1 MGPQSRSLVAGL
13 ALSLVAAGAG
23 AIAACGPSDRLG
35 DDDDGTGDD
44 GGSGVTDAFGT
55 GTDAYGV
62 GVDGGGDVDDCN
74 ALRATVR
81 DFSPSTHD
89 DFEPPIDSDVS
100 YPGLV
105 RTMLGG
111 DGKPV
116 YAPAGA
122 TPHTA
127 GPSQFAQWYNDTVG
141 VNQPFEVMLALTQ
154 TTPGRYVY
162 DSSAFFPLDG
172 MGFGNEGNPH
182 NFHFTTEIHTTFR
195 YEGGEVFTF
204 NGDDD
209 LWLFIN
215 ERLAIDLGG
224 LHPALPG
231 SVNLDSM
238 ASALGIQ
245 TGRIYRMDI
254 FHAERH
260 TDASNFHVETTIDC
274 FIVP

>member
-1 MGPQSRSLVAGL
+1 MGPQPRPAVGRLAVALGLVA
-13 ALSLVAAGAG
+13 
-23 AIAACGPSDRLG
+23 AACGPTPQG
-35 DDDDGTGDD
+35 DDDG
-44 GGSGVTDAFGT
+44 
-55 GTDAYGV
+55 
-62 GVDGGGDVDDCN
+62 DGGGPGGDGGGGPDGGGGGGDGGDVPLDECN
-74 ALRATVR
+74 TLRLTVR
-81 DFSPSTHD
+81 DFTPTTHP
-89 DFEPPIDSDVS
+89 DFEPVSDSDFA

-105 RTMLGG
+105 RPMLGG

-116 YAPAGA
+116 YAAAGA

-127 GPSQFAQWYNDTVG
+127 GPTEFAQWYRDTAG
-141 VNQPFEVMLALTQ
+141 VNMTFSVPLPLTE
-154 TTPGRYVY
+154 TAPGRYAF
-162 DSSAFFPLDG
+162 DSAAFFPLDG
-172 MGFGNEGNPH
+172 MGYGNEGQPH

-195 YEGGEVFTF
+195 YGGGEVFNF

-231 SVNLDSM
+231 SVDLD
-238 ASALGIQ
+238 ASAAVLGLTVGQ
-245 TGRIYRMDI
+245 SYRMDI

-260 TDASNFHVETTIDC
+260 TDASNFHIETTIDC

>member
-1 MGPQSRSLVAGL
+1 MLV
-13 ALSLVAAGAG
+13 
-23 AIAACGPSDRLG
+23 AACGPTAGGEDAG
-35 DDDDGTGDD
+35 D
-44 GGSGVTDAFGT
+44 SGVTVFDG
-55 GTDAYGV
+55 GV
-62 GVDGGGDVDDCN
+62 ADGGDVPADECN
-74 ALRATVR
+74 TLRLTVR
-81 DFSPSTHD
+81 DFSPSTHP
-89 DFEPPIDSDVS
+89 DFEPESDSDFA

-105 RTMLGG
+105 QSTLGG

-122 TPHTA
+122 TPHTT
-127 GPSQFAQWYNDTVG
+127 GPSQFAQWYRDTAGINMTFSVPLPL
-141 VNQPFEVMLALTQ
+141 VEV
-154 TTPGRYVY
+154 TPGHFAY
-162 DSSAFFPLDG
+162 DSAAFFPLDG
-172 MGFGNEGNPH
+172 MGYGNEGQPH

-195 YEGGEVFTF
+195 YSGGESFTF

-224 LHPALPG
+224 LHPSLSAT
-231 SVNLDSM
+231 VDLD
-238 ASALGIQ
+238 ASATLLGLTVGQ
-245 TGRIYRMDI
+245 SYRMDI